1 MGAHKAIN
9 NATAT
14 AFCENSALS
23 AHLPYL
29 HGAVK
34 KNVLIS
40 FPLHLH
46 PSLTSQKRE
55 GEGKGEIIFR
65 ENK

>member
-1 MGAHKAIN
+1 MVAHKAIN

-23 AHLPYL
+23 AHPPYL

-34 KNVLIS
+34 KKCFNLLPS
-40 FPLHLH
+40 APS
-46 PSLTSQKRE
+46 SLTHITKKGGRGKRRNHLQ
-55 GEGKGEIIFR
+55 R
-65 ENK
+65 E